1 MALKHARPGDM
12 IDLTTLT
19 KDKSIALVK
28 HTRFEVMR
36 VSLSVGQA
44 MTPHKVP
51 GPITVQCLK
60 GKCIFSVGDTPH
72 ELTSGIWLYLEGGAM
87 HAVEAIEDT
96 QLLVTILF
104 NEKASRP

>member
-36 VSLSVGQA
+36 VSLSVVFGY
-44 MTPHKVP
+44 TLRE
-51 GPITVQCLK
+51 VQCMPLK
-60 GKCIFSVGDTPH
+60 
-72 ELTSGIWLYLEGGAM
+72 L
-87 HAVEAIEDT
+87 
-96 QLLVTILF
+96 
-104 NEKASRP
+104 